1 MGAVREKSNGGWL
14 LWACGFWV
22 LPVQL
27 KVAMEIIYLFFSVYH
42 QNEQVKSK
50 NSSLTSVLKF
60 YQTEK
65 FFVLLEK

>member
-1 MGAVREKSNGGWL
+1 M
-14 LWACGFWV
+14 
-22 LPVQL
+22 QL
-27 KVAMEIIYLFFSVYH
+27 KVAMEFIYLFIFSISL